1 MLEITLEFRKGILFV
16 RPNGELTKKTISNLK
31 TEVTDTIL
39 KNGIQNVVFN
49 MEQVTSIDMK
59 GMSCLLYHYEICKN
73 RKGNCYICNVPNE
86 FMRMKLKRNHILN
99 YLHEMDTELT
109 ILHAVTV

>member
-16 RPNGELTKKTISNLK
+16 RLNGELTKKTIPILQ
-31 TEVTDTIL
+31 TEATETIL

-49 MEQVTSIDMK
+49 IEQVNSIDMK

-73 RKGNCYICNVPNE
+73 RKGSCYICNIPNE
-86 FMRMKLKRNHILN
+86 WIRMKLKKNHILN
-99 YLHEMDTELT
+99 YVREMDNELT